1 MALEIR
7 VPRLGWTMEQG
18 TFGGWLKKDGE
29 AVKEGVPLFTVEGDK
44 ALQEVE
50 AIGDGVLRIAPEC
63 PAPGATVDVG
73 ALLGYLVAP
82 GEDGPF
88 QALPSGAETAAGDAA
103 AMASPSPAL
112 PATPT
117 NLPSSP
123 PTLPAAATFLPVSPT
138 IVPASPTN
146 LPSSPTILPAIPTI
160 LPATPRILPGAPA
173 AAASARAAPAG
184 GPAPGPAPPL
194 APAPGVPFATASGPA
209 FGPAAAHGPP
219 AGSRQTAV
227 TLGPGTVPPS
237 ISPRALR
244 LAGELGIDWT
254 CLRSSSRSGRIVER
268 DIREAA
274 RPATPARKTIALSSL
289 RKIIAERMH
298 EGASATAP
306 VTLAVEADATELVAS
321 RERLKAAAAAGAA
334 PTFTDIFIVLVA
346 KVLALHP
353 LLNARF
359 EGGEIVLEDAV
370 HMAVA
375 VDAPDGLLVPVLR
388 DAGRKTLQ
396 DVARETK
403 ALIEKARARKLAPE
417 EMQGG
422 TFTLTNL
429 GMYAVDAF
437 TPILNPPQ
445 CAILGIGRI
454 VRKPAV
460 HGDTVV
466 PRQRVTLSLTF
477 DHRVVDGAPAARFL
491 SAIVERLESPGAGL
505 EG

>member
-103 AMASPSPAL
+103 AMASPSPA
-112 PATPT
+112 
-117 NLPSSP
+117 
-123 PTLPAAATFLPVSPT
+123 
-138 IVPASPTN
+138 
-146 LPSSPTILPAIPTI
+146 